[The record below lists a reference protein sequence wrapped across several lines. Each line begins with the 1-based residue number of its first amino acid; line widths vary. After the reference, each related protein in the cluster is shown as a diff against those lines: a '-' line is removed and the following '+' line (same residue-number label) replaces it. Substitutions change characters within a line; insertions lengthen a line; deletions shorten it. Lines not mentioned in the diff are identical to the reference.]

1 VKSPKLTCLIA
12 LTSLALLPIQSQ
24 VLAQEQEKRQQ
35 IRYRLIDM
43 GTFGGPA
50 SYVNIPDAYAQ
61 VLNDRG
67 IVTGSADT
75 STPDPYQSFCFN
87 EDCFVSHA
95 FESHAGILRDLGV
108 LPGGASSG
116 ANWISKNGLIVGESQ
131 NGTIDPLIPG
141 FPELHA
147 VLWNKG
153 TIVDIGTVEGG
164 NESIANSV
172 NTRGQIVGWSLNGIP
187 DDSSIT
193 GLGYQTRAFVWQ
205 KGVMQDLGTLGGPDA
220 MANLVNESGQI
231 VGESYTSSTPSPYCA
246 ENLGLSLTTGAFL
259 WQDGKMFNLGG
270 FGGTCTFASDL
281 NSRGQVVGTSTLT
294 GDLAQHPFLW
304 DRTAFT
310 DLGTFG
316 GTQGSAN
323 AINDAGEAVGWA
335 AYPGDLVLHASRR
348 KNGRM
353 TDLGTINGDPLS
365 FAFTINGKGEVAGSS
380 VNSDFSQFRAF
391 LWHDGGPMVDLNT
404 LIPGDSALYLT
415 VPETINERGEIAGIG
430 LDPNGNQ
437 HAFLLVP
444 CQGSDTNCSDAALQ
458 VSGNPVSPFP
468 SVYPSSRRP
477 QGIFRLRR
485 GFGPFL
491 RAPQIVPLGKTAG
504 DTLGRDGTANMSSS
518 ETGSS
523 TPQSNTL
530 TNAQANGL
538 EPAPTNLHC
547 TVRIR
552 SGFDVVTLYWTDN
565 SSDEDSYRVERCIGS
580 GCTNFSQI
588 AATAPNTVTYAD
600 GFGAA
605 HLTVRYRVRA
615 HGPTGYS
622 SYSNTL
628 TVTF

>member
-1 VKSPKLTCLIA
+1 MKSPKVTCLIA
-12 LTSLALLPIQSQ
+12 LGSLALLPMQSQ
-24 VLAQEQEKRQQ
+24 VLAQEQEKQQ
-35 IRYRLIDM
+35 IHYRLIDI

-50 SYVNIPDAYAQ
+50 SYVNIPNAYAQ
-61 VLNDRG
+61 VLNNRG
-67 IVTGSADT
+67 MVAGSADT

-87 EDCFVSHA
+87 EDCFVSHP
-95 FESHAGILRDLGV
+95 FESHAGVLRDLGV

-116 ANWISKNGLIVGESQ
+116 TNWVSTNDLIVGESQ

-231 VGESYTSSTPSPYCA
+231 VGESYTSSTPSSYCA

-259 WQDGKMFNLGG
+259 WQNGKMFNLGG

-281 NSRGQVVGTSTLT
+281 NNRGQVVGTSTLT

-316 GTQGSAN
+316 GSRGSAN

-335 AYPGDLVLHASRR
+335 AYPGDLVLHASRW

-353 TDLGTINGDPLS
+353 TDLGTINDDPLS
-365 FAFTINGKGEVAGSS
+365 FAFTINGKGDVAGSS
-380 VNSDFSQFRAF
+380 VNGDFSQFRAF
-391 LWHDGGPMVDLNT
+391 LWHEGGPMVDLNT
-404 LIPGDSALYLT
+404 LIPGDSDLFLT
-415 VPETINERGEIAGIG
+415 VPETINDRGEIAGIG

-437 HAFLLVP
+437 HAF
-444 CQGSDTNCSDAALQ
+444 C
-458 VSGNPVSPFP
+458 
-468 SVYPSSRRP
+468 
-477 QGIFRLRR
+477 
-485 GFGPFL
+485 
-491 RAPQIVPLGKTAG
+491 
-504 DTLGRDGTANMSSS
+504 
-518 ETGSS
+518 
-523 TPQSNTL
+523 
-530 TNAQANGL
+530 
-538 EPAPTNLHC
+538 
-547 TVRIR
+547 
-552 SGFDVVTLYWTDN
+552 
-565 SSDEDSYRVERCIGS
+565 
-580 GCTNFSQI
+580 
-588 AATAPNTVTYAD
+588 
-600 GFGAA
+600 
-605 HLTVRYRVRA
+605 
-615 HGPTGYS
+615 
-622 SYSNTL
+622 
-628 TVTF
+628 